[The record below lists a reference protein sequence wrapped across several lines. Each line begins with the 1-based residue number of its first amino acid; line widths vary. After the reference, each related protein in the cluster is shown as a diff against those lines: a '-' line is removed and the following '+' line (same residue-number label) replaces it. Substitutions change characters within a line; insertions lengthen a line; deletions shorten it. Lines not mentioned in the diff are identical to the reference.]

1 MTSSPTY
8 VARLLRWLDD
18 PQHAATLWL
27 GKISVLVAWLG
38 LFLAVI
44 SSPHGSGVT
53 VCWFQSSTG
62 LPCPGCGMT
71 RSLSCGIRGMF
82 VESWN
87 YHPMGLLV
95 LALFVMTAAQS
106 LFPGQVRLKLI
117 QFIHAHAMV
126 FNTAYLVFVI
136 AFVGFGAARALVH
149 LGAAWIDRW

>member
-1 MTSSPTY
+1 MNSQLPY
-8 VARLLRWLDD
+8 MARLSRWLDE

-27 GKISVLVAWLG
+27 GKISVFVAWLG

-44 SSPHGSGVT
+44 SPPHGLGIT
-53 VCWFQSSTG
+53 TCWFQYSTG

-95 LALFVMTAAQS
+95 LALFAMTAAQS
-106 LFPGQVRLKLI
+106 IFPRQVRLKLI
-117 QFIHAHAMV
+117 NFIHAHALV
-126 FNTAYLVFVI
+126 FNTAYLAFVI
-136 AFVGFGAARALVH
+136 AFVGFGAARALLE
-149 LGAAWIDRW
+149 LGAAWISRW

>member
-1 MTSSPTY
+1 MNSRPPG
-8 VARLLRWLDD
+8 VDRLLRWLGE
-18 PQHAATLWL
+18 PQHADAIWL
-27 GKISVLVAWLG
+27 GKYCVLVAWLG

-44 SSPHGSGVT
+44 SPPHGSGIT

-87 YHPMGLLV
+87 YHPLGLLV

-106 LFPGQVRLKLI
+106 LFPRQVRLKLI
-117 QFIHAHAMV
+117 QFIHAHATV

-136 AFVGFGAARALVH
+136 AFVSFGAVRALLA
-149 LGAAWIDRW
+149 LGAAWIGRW